1 MLLYWH
7 KEGFFISVLLKRIH
21 ALDKRIEAH
30 VDHFSFKY
38 PVLSFFVAFI
48 GMPILILATV
58 FFFTVIIVVPIALI
72 FGWL

>member
-1 MLLYWH
+1 MA
-7 KEGFFISVLLKRIH
+7 VLLKRIH
-21 ALDKRIEAH
+21 ALDKRIDAH